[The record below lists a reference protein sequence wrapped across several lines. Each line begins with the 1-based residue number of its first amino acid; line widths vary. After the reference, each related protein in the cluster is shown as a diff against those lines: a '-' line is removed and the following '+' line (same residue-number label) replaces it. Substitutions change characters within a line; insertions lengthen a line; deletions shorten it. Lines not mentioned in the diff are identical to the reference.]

1 MANFHFVLKGN
12 KGRVVRIRTLL
23 VVLFGFVASACGP
36 TPPGAGGGMFGGPV
50 PVSVVTM
57 KPESVPVVLEYT
69 AQTLGSRE
77 VEVRARVTG
86 LLVSR
91 NYKEGDVVNAGHS
104 LFTIDPA
111 PFEAA
116 YDRAK
121 ADLAGAQ
128 ARLAQAEREAQR
140 LKSLVEAKAVSQ
152 LEYDNA
158 VSNQEILE
166 ADVLAAKAKIKE
178 AKLNLEWTRVE
189 TPIKGIAS
197 RALKSEGSLI
207 SGPDVLLT
215 TVIQTDPIHVLFG
228 IPDSEQSKLRQDMQA
243 GAVKMPEDGKFRVT
257 ILLSDGTEYPE
268 KGILDFRDVS
278 VNSSTGTSEARAE
291 IPNPQGALRAGQFVR
306 VRLLGAERVAAF
318 KVPQR
323 AVLNG
328 PQGRFVYVVDQEGKA
343 QARAVEVGEWS
354 GDTWVITRGLN
365 SGDAVIVDGV
375 LKLGPGAP
383 VTVGDGSTATAP
395 PAAPAASGK

>member
-1 MANFHFVLKGN
+1 MAVFHFALKGN
-12 KGRVVRIRTLL
+12 EGWISLILTRLIVLTALL
-23 VVLFGFVASACGP
+23 FVTACGEP
-36 TPPGAGGGMFGGPV
+36 PPGAGGGMFGGPV
-50 PVSVVTM
+50 PVSAVTM

-116 YDRAK
+116 FDRAK

-128 ARLAQAEREAQR
+128 ARLTQAKREAQR
-140 LKSLVEAKAVSQ
+140 LKSLVDAKAVSL
-152 LEYDNA
+152 LEYDTA

-166 ADVLAAKAKIKE
+166 ADLLAAKAKIKE

-189 TPIKGIAS
+189 TPIKGIAG

-228 IPDSEQSKLRQDMQA
+228 IPDSEQSKLRQELQA
-243 GAVKMPEDGKFRVT
+243 GDVKMPEDGKFRVT
-257 ILLSDGTEYPE
+257 IVLSDGTEYPE

-291 IPNPQGALRAGQFVR
+291 IPNPQAALRAGQFVR
-306 VRLLGAERVAAF
+306 VRLVGAERVAAF

-323 AVLNG
+323 AVMNG

-343 QARAVEVGEWS
+343 QARSVVVGEWS
-354 GDTWVITRGLN
+354 GETWVITRGL
-365 SGDAVIVDGV
+365 SGGDSVIVDGV

-383 VTVGDGSTATAP
+383 VMVGDAPSVPP
-395 PAAPAASGK
+395 PAGGK

>member
-1 MANFHFVLKGN
+1 MAIFHFIIKGSESRTSLIRKQLIVL
-12 KGRVVRIRTLL
+12 IA
-23 VVLFGFVASACGP
+23 FFVPDCGDP
-36 TPPGAGGGMFGGPV
+36 PPGAGGGMFGGPV

-57 KPESVPVVLEYT
+57 KPESIPVVLEYT

-116 YDRAK
+116 FDRAK

-128 ARLAQAEREAQR
+128 ARLTQAQREAQR
-140 LKSLVEAKAVSQ
+140 LKSLVDAKAVSL
-152 LEYDNA
+152 LEYDTA
-158 VSNQEILE
+158 VSTQEILE
-166 ADVLAAKAKIKE
+166 ADLLAAKAKIKE
-178 AKLNLEWTRVE
+178 AKLNLEWTRVQ

-228 IPDSEQSKLRQDMQA
+228 IPDSEQSKLRQELQA
-243 GAVKMPEDGKFRVT
+243 GDVKMPEDGKFRVT
-257 ILLSDGTEYPE
+257 IVLSNGTEYPE

-291 IPNPQGALRAGQFVR
+291 IPNPQAAMRAGQFVR
-306 VRLLGAERVAAF
+306 VRLVGAERVAAF

-323 AVLNG
+323 AVMNG

-343 QARAVEVGEWS
+343 QARPVVVGEWS
-354 GDTWVITRGLN
+354 GETWVITRGLGG
-365 SGDAVIVDGV
+365 GDAVIVDGV

-383 VTVGDGSTATAP
+383 VMVGDASSAP
-395 PAAPAASGK
+395 PPTDGK